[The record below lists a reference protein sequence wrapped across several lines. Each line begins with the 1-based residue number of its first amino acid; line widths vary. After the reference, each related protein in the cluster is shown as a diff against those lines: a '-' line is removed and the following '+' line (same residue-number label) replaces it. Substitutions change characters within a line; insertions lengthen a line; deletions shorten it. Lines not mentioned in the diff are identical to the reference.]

1 MTIIQV
7 MHSHTAGSVERHVVH
22 LSEAL
27 AARGHRVYLA
37 CPNRGW
43 LWDAVQGT
51 CVTPFH
57 LPMDGLQDMSSV
69 DRLTR
74 LVRRVDAEI
83 LHAHMTRAAFY
94 AAKVG
99 HRTRVP
105 VIASAHA
112 AIACKHYGGTDRV
125 LCASEAVKEA
135 LARYDVPDAKMRI
148 VYPGIPAPRSAVEAA
163 TVARLRQAWA
173 VPPGGW
179 AVGMLAR
186 LLPEAGI
193 ETLLAVAARW
203 KTERPG
209 VRFVVAGPGDETV
222 EQEMRALA
230 SAMGVRETVSF
241 IGLTESAADV
251 LAACDVLAS
260 PARREASPLILL
272 EAMAAGTPIV
282 ATEVGTAPELILDGV
297 TGILVCPEDP
307 DALSA
312 GLSRAL
318 DGEEIAGMVAA
329 ARRRVQDRFSLTRVV
344 SEVEDNY
351 KDLAVRE

>member
-1 MTIIQV
+1 
-7 MHSHTAGSVERHVVH
+7 
-22 LSEAL
+22 
-27 AARGHRVYLA
+27 
-37 CPNRGW
+37 
-43 LWDAVQGT
+43 
-51 CVTPFH
+51 
-57 LPMDGLQDMSSV
+57 
-69 DRLTR
+69 
-74 LVRRVDAEI
+74 
-83 LHAHMTRAAFY
+83 
-94 AAKVG
+94 
-99 HRTRVP
+99 
-105 VIASAHA
+105 
-112 AIACKHYGGTDRV
+112 
-125 LCASEAVKEA
+125 
-135 LARYDVPDAKMRI
+135 MRI
-148 VYPGIPAPRSAVEAA
+148 VYPAIPAPRSAVEAA

-329 ARRRVQDRFSLTRVV
+329 ARRRVQVRFSLTRVV